1 MCGNNKNAN
10 DSQNSQYLPVDQVLN
25 IEVNSV
31 FAGSLRGYITLND
44 GWIAPFNGYQYKVT
58 STRQDWQASRQTCRG
73 WGGDLAV
80 YGVIDM
86 GVRG

>member
-1 MCGNNKNAN
+1 M
-10 DSQNSQYLPVDQVLN
+10 VN

-31 FAGSLRGYITLND
+31 FAESLRGYITLND

-58 STRQDWQASRQTCRG
+58 SSRQNWQNSRQICHG
-73 WGGDLAV
+73 WGGDLV
-80 YGVIDM
+80 VHGVIDM

>member
-1 MCGNNKNAN
+1 M
-10 DSQNSQYLPVDQVLN
+10 VN

-31 FAGSLRGYITLND
+31 FAESLRGYITLND

-58 STRQDWQASRQTCRG
+58 SSKQNWQDSRQTCRS
-73 WGGDLAV
+73 WGGDLV
-80 YGVIDM
+80 VHGVIDM